1 MRISDWSSDVCSSDL
16 TFSILPTRILKK
28 RSFPCSI
35 QKAVR
40 NWPIDSFLYS
50 LPGPQRGKSRSAH
63 QSTSPLPH
71 REGTNLPRI
80 CSLPLNQ
87 KMHDTRCP
95 SVIGMSPTMTGY
107 LQRRV

>member
-71 REGTNLPRI
+71 RDGTNR
-80 CSLPLNQ
+80 SEE
-87 KMHDTRCP
+87 
-95 SVIGMSPTMTGY
+95 
-107 LQRRV
+107 RRVGKECVSTCRSRGAPYH